1 MEQVAVEK
9 YIQIES
15 KNRFSNENTKKG
27 AVLQVA
33 VTIQGKLTKTSI
45 QELVR
50 ARTFLDR
57 GTKVFSLAS

>member
-27 AVLQVA
+27 AVLQVG

-45 QELVR
+45 QESVR

-57 GTKVFSLAS
+57 GTRVSSLAS